1 MFRYIFRLQAQ
12 DFALAAIPAAVKQN
26 IYLLHEISPEFVR
39 IRVSRIHKF
48 VDAGQFYFVIL
59 FSWTSKTGRA
69 CVITRHIG
77 GVVERRRREVCAVCC
92 SFCSATGAGV
102 AVAAFAVV
110 CSFTLFFPII
120 VFIILNTPFTEG
132 LKLCCIPCPSVCRS
146 SGLSLSTLQRFANF
160 HPIHGEQNKGRFYSP
175 FANYR

>member
-12 DFALAAIPAAVKQN
+12 DFALAAIPAAVKQD
-26 IYLLHEISPEFVR
+26 IYLLHEISPEFVS
-39 IRVSRIHKF
+39 IRVSR
-48 VDAGQFYFVIL
+48 
-59 FSWTSKTGRA
+59 
-69 CVITRHIG
+69 IG

-102 AVAAFAVV
+102 TVAAFAVV

-160 HPIHGEQNKGRFYSP
+160 HPTHGEQNKGVFLLSLCKLQINSEISCRHAPLAGLNYS
-175 FANYR
+175 F